1 MYWEV
6 TYRDK
11 TGKTVDEYLEAE
23 SRGKLFA
30 ELSSRGISAIRVEQS
45 NAKPKIRSAAPRK
58 AIIHIAV
65 AAVVCA
71 AVLCFL
77 FVFRD
82 STSKRSKEP
91 SKDAKVET
99 TPQKSTTDS
108 ANKPVAPRQKT
119 EAPAETKETAKS
131 EFPDGRILTSTTT
144 NGMYIVEMYRMPDG
158 KKLKKYRYSTP
169 SIWKSSTDQLL
180 HMALATPPG
189 VVMPP
194 LPIGGGNLTKE
205 FEESL
210 KTPIVINPDDN
221 EEVREA
227 KERIIEARETVK
239 KLLAEGYSFEDILAD
254 HEAQNAKDAQTRQ
267 EVIERIEEFKREGDI
282 DNAREY
288 MTRANEILRN
298 AGITEIQD
306 RRLEEATT
314 TPDLNNEEN

>member
-1 MYWEV
+1 MYWKV

-30 ELSSRGISAIRVEQS
+30 ELSARGISPIGVEQS
-45 NAKPKIRSAAPRK
+45 NGKCKTKSAAPCR
-58 AIIHIAV
+58 AIV
-65 AAVVCA
+65 YVSVGAVVCV

-82 STSKRSKEP
+82 STTKQVKEP

-99 TPQKSTTDS
+99 APKKPATDTDT
-108 ANKPVAPRQKT
+108 KPPAPAKKT
-119 EAPAETKETAKS
+119 ETRAETNETAGS
-131 EFPDGRILTSTTT
+131 EFPDGRVLTSTTT

-158 KKLKKYRYSTP
+158 KKLKKYRYSVP

-180 HMALATPPG
+180 HMALSTPPG

-194 LPIGGGNLTKE
+194 LPIGGGNLTGE

-210 KTPIVINPDDN
+210 KTPIVINDDDN

-227 KERIIEARETVK
+227 KERIIEARKTVK
-239 KLLAEGYSFEDILAD
+239 RLLAEGYTFEDILAD
-254 HEAQNAKDAQTRQ
+254 HEAQNAQDAQTRQ

-288 MTRANEILRN
+288 MTRANELLRN
-298 AGITEIQD
+298 AGITEVRD
-306 RRLEEATT
+306 RTLENDDTK
-314 TPDLNNEEN
+314 PDFNNEEN

>member
-1 MYWEV
+1 MYWKV

-11 TGKTVDEYLEAE
+11 TGKTVDEYFEAE
-23 SRGKLFA
+23 SRGKLLA

-45 NAKPKIRSAAPRK
+45 NAKPRTKTAAPRK
-58 AIIHIAV
+58 AIVHLAV
-65 AAVVCA
+65 AAVVCIV
-71 AVLCFL
+71 VLCVL

-82 STSKRSKEP
+82 STVKQVEVPEK
-91 SKDAKVET
+91 AVKVET
-99 TPQKSTTDS
+99 APKKPEADIAAPAPAKKS
-108 ANKPVAPRQKT
+108 
-119 EAPAETKETAKS
+119 EAPAETNETAKS
-131 EFPDGRILTSTTT
+131 EFPDGRVLTSTTT

-180 HMALATPPG
+180 HMALTTPPG

-210 KTPIVINPDDN
+210 KTPIVINDDDN

-239 KLLAEGYSFEDILAD
+239 RLLAEGYTFEDIIAD

-267 EVIERIEEFKREGDI
+267 QVIDRIEEFKREGDI

-298 AGITEIQD
+298 AGITEVQD

-314 TPDLNNEEN
+314 TPDLTNEEN

>member
-1 MYWEV
+1 MYWKV

-11 TGKTVDEYLEAE
+11 TGKTIDEYLEAE

-30 ELSSRGISAIRVEQS
+30 DLSARGISAVRVAQS
-45 NAKPKIRSAAPRK
+45 NGKPKTRSAAPRK
-58 AIIHIAV
+58 AIVHIAV

-82 STSKRSKEP
+82 STTKQVKDP
-91 SKDAKVET
+91 SKDANVEKA
-99 TPQKSTTDS
+99 PKKPATDT
-108 ANKPVAPRQKT
+108 AAKPTAPGKKT
-119 EAPAETKETAKS
+119 EEVAVTNETAKS

-210 KTPIVINPDDN
+210 KTPIVINPDDS

-239 KLLAEGYSFEDILAD
+239 KLLAEGYTFEDILAE
-254 HEAQNAKDAQTRQ
+254 HEAQNAKAAQTRQ

-298 AGITEIQD
+298 AGITEVQD
-306 RRLEEATT
+306 RRLEEAST